1 MAFLQWLES
10 TGYSDWILTSPWGW
24 PIVLSAHVVGLALVV
39 GVMISLN
46 LRLLGLYGSIPYTAV
61 HDLMNLAWIGIAM
74 NIFTGLSLFMAQA
87 TMYVQNMPFL
97 VKISFVI
104 LGIIS
109 LVVLQKTLRREA
121 AAWQAAG
128 AVTQNGRVLAA
139 TSLAFWLI
147 AVAAGRLIAYL

>member
-10 TGYSDWILTSPWGW
+10 TSYSDWILTSPWGW
-24 PIVLSAHVVGLALVV
+24 PIILSAHAIGLAIIV

-61 HDLMNLAWIGIAM
+61 HDLMNIAWVGIAI
-74 NIFTGLSLFMAQA
+74 NVFTGLSLFGAQA
-87 TMYVQNMPFL
+87 TTYVTNYPFL
-97 VKISFVI
+97 VKISFII
-104 LGIIS
+104 LGIIN
-109 LVVLQKTLRREA
+109 LVMMQKTLRREA

-128 AVTQNGRVLAA
+128 AVPQNGRMLAG

-147 AVAAGRLIAYL
+147 AVVAGRLIAYL